1 MKCRKM
7 MLGMSVGIS
16 VLLFTSSFSLAM
28 EPGKLLMETVDK
40 GPQFSKNLPVRNGK
54 DTGTQASVM
63 ERDFNR
69 FNFEEMLKGRW
80 VSTGRNVRLRKK
92 EFVELFT
99 NILKDAYIGKTDT
112 YNGEKSFF

>member
-40 GPQFSKNLPVRNGK
+40 GLTVLKEPSLS
-54 DTGTQASVM
+54 GT
-63 ERDFNR
+63 EDFNR
-69 FNFEEMLKGRW
+69 F
-80 VSTGRNVRLRKK
+80 
-92 EFVELFT
+92 
-99 NILKDAYIGKTDT
+99 
-112 YNGEKSFF
+112 